1 MKRGPQCRLDKKLSI
16 KNLLK
21 VVWKSFDIP
30 EASNVENRGLK
41 QRITLKD
48 CLKGAFAM
56 FSLKSPSLLSFDLGS
71 REKTI
76 DYNLK
81 SLYRLKRVP
90 CDTYMRE
97 RLDVVDPKDLR
108 QPFLNL
114 FHVAQRAK
122 LLQRYEFLGGYLL
135 SVDGTGYFESKN
147 IFCENCCKKTHRN
160 GVVGYYHYMLGA
172 AIVHPSLKQVFP
184 LCPEPIV
191 KQDGNSKNDCEAR
204 ALYRMLP
211 DIKREHPNIKKLIL
225 VCDALSANTPAI
237 NYIKSF
243 DYSYIINAKPSATKN
258 LYDWIAGLPLNEVK
272 LTKGK
277 NKYSFRYINKVPLN
291 DNKEAPFVNF
301 LECVAEEVKGRKVSK
316 KTFAWV
322 TDIKIGDKN
331 VHDIMLGGRARWKIE
346 NETFNTLKNQGY
358 QLEHNFGHGKKN
370 LSSMFAMIM
379 MLAFLV
385 DQIQEAACGLF
396 QTAMKCNYSRR
407 RFWEKFRALFYGFLI
422 DSWEDLFDSIT
433 FGPKGTKLV
442 PNTS

>member
-1 MKRGPQCRLDKKLSI
+1 MKRGPQKRLDKKLSI
-16 KNLLK
+16 KNLLM
-21 VVWKSFDIP
+21 VISKSFDIP
-30 EASNVENRGLK
+30 EVSNTENRGLK
-41 QRITLKD
+41 QNITLKD

-71 REKTI
+71 REKTLI
-76 DYNLK
+76 HNLK
-81 SLYRLKRVP
+81 NLYGLKKVP

-97 RLDVVDPKDLR
+97 RLDVVDPRNLR
-108 QPFLNL
+108 QPFLDL
-114 FHVAQRAK
+114 FHEAQRAK

-147 IFCENCCKKTHRN
+147 IFCENCCKKTHKN
-160 GVVGYYHYMLGA
+160 GTIGYYHYMLGA
-172 AIVHPSLKQVFP
+172 AIVHPSLKQVVP

-191 KQDGNSKNDCEAR
+191 KQDGNSKNDCESR
-204 ALYRMLP
+204 AFYRMLP
-211 DIKREHPNIKKLIL
+211 DIKKEHPNIKRFIL

-237 NYIKSF
+237 NSIKSF
-243 DYSYIINAKPSATKN
+243 GYSYIINAKVSATKS
-258 LYDWIAGLPLNEVK
+258 LYDWIDGLTLNEVK

-301 LECVAEEVKGRKVSK
+301 LECIAEEVKGRKVSK

-322 TDIKIGDKN
+322 TDIEIGDKN
-331 VHDIMLGGRARWKIE
+331 VHDIMRGGRARWKIE

-370 LSSMFAMIM
+370 LSSIFAMIM
-379 MLAFLV
+379 MLAFLA
-385 DQIQEAACGLF
+385 DQIQEAGCGLF
-396 QTAMKCNYSRR
+396 QAAMKSNYARR

-422 DSWEDLFDSIT
+422 NSWEDLFNSIT
-433 FGPKGTKLV
+433 FGPRGTRLV